1 MKARLTRVETLIV
14 TGVAV
19 CAILIVWPLTSRA
32 RNDGRAV
39 ACMANLRMLTQAW
52 LDYAADHDGKICN
65 GLVPPDTQYAT
76 VSYWWSRGFTDTA
89 WWVNPPHNA
98 QGIYTGHP
106 IPCPIKDELNGIRTG
121 KLFAYMECLDIYHCP
136 QDTTYLRTA
145 NRGGWRSYSI
155 TGLMNGEQP
164 RDPKCVRRVHQ
175 MVNPGDKYVF
185 LESTDPRGWNMGSWI
200 LDPYQQPPRWIDP
213 VGVYHD
219 GRSTF
224 GFADGHAEIHAW
236 VDKSTLDMAESGE
249 FFWPVNW
256 SVGEGQDIFYMVR
269 GYVPGRR

>member
-32 RNDGRAV
+32 RDDGRAV

-52 LDYAADHDGKICN
+52 LDYAADHHGKICN
-65 GLVPPDTQYAT
+65 GLVPRDYRYADAQFWLST
-76 VSYWWSRGFTDTA
+76 FSFGGPYKDNA

-98 QGIYTGHP
+98 QGIYTGDP
-106 IPCPIKDELNGIRTG
+106 IPCPMEDELNGIRTG
-121 KLFAYMECLDIYHCP
+121 KLYLYAERVNAYRCP
-136 QDTTYLRTA
+136 ADRGYLRQTQRA
-145 NRGGWRSYSI
+145 GWRGYSI

-164 RDPKCVRRVHQ
+164 RDPKCVRSVHEI
-175 MVNPGDKYVF
+175 VNPGDKYVF
-185 LESTDPRGWNMGSWI
+185 LETTDPRGWNMGSWI
-200 LDPYQQPPRWIDP
+200 ITPYQYPPSWIDP
-213 VGVYHD
+213 LDIRHD

-224 GFADGHAEIHAW
+224 GFADGHVEIHAW
-236 VDKSTLDMAESGE
+236 VDKSTLETA
-249 FFWPVNW
+249 PVNW
-256 SVGEGQDIFYMVR
+256 GTREGRDISYMVR